1 MYSVV
6 CGLTHPRL
14 CEDISHK
21 NFEFFDISEDS
32 IGTVVLINLMKDVL
46 NINKNKNIVQVF
58 EDFFAS
64 RAIES
69 GDENLHYQRIL
80 KFFTEYHKFYM
91 GNKTTAI
98 KFYLVKRSPDGNK
111 VLDVIKSWKSYR
123 EKDEIK
129 AKKKSKKNKNRVNI

>member
-46 NINKNKNIVQVF
+46 NPNKNKNIVQVF

-80 KFFTEYHKFYM
+80 KFFTEYHRFYM

-98 KFYLVKRSPDGNK
+98 KFYLVKCSPGGNK

-123 EKDEIK
+123 EKDEFK
-129 AKKKSKKNKNRVNI
+129 VKKKSKKNKHRVNI

>member
-21 NFEFFDISEDS
+21 NFEFFDISEDRV
-32 IGTVVLINLMKDVL
+32 GTVVLINLMKDVL
-46 NINKNKNIVQVF
+46 DLNKNKNIVQVF

-80 KFFTEYHKFYM
+80 KFFTEYNKFYM
-91 GNKTTAI
+91 GNKNTAF
-98 KFYLVKRSPDGNK
+98 KFYLVKRSPGESK
-111 VLDVIKSWKSYR
+111 VLDVVKSWKSYR
-123 EKDEIK
+123 EKDTFMP
-129 AKKKSKKNKNRVNI
+129 KKKKKRKS

>member
-21 NFEFFDISEDS
+21 NFEFFDISENS
-32 IGTVVLINLMKDVL
+32 IDTVILINLMKEVL
-46 NINKNKNIVQVF
+46 DNNNDKNIVQVF

-80 KFFTEYHKFYM
+80 KFFTEYNKFYM
-91 GNKTTAI
+91 GNNNTAF
-98 KFYLVKRSPDGNK
+98 KFYLVKRSPEENK
-111 VLDVIKSWKSYR
+111 VLDVVKSWKSYR
-123 EKDEIK
+123 EKDTFVS
-129 AKKKSKKNKNRVNI
+129 KKKKKRKS

>member
-21 NFEFFDISEDS
+21 NFEFFDISENS
-32 IGTVVLINLMKDVL
+32 IDTVILINLMKEVL
-46 NINKNKNIVQVF
+46 DNNNDKNIVQVF

-69 GDENLHYQRIL
+69 GDENFYYQRIL
-80 KFFTEYHKFYM
+80 KFFAEYNRFYM
-91 GNKTTAI
+91 GNKNTAF
-98 KFYLVKRSPDGNK
+98 KFYLVKRNPSENK
-111 VLDVIKSWKSYR
+111 VLDVVKSWKSYR
-123 EKDEIK
+123 EKDEFIP
-129 AKKKSKKNKNRVNI
+129 KKKKKRKS